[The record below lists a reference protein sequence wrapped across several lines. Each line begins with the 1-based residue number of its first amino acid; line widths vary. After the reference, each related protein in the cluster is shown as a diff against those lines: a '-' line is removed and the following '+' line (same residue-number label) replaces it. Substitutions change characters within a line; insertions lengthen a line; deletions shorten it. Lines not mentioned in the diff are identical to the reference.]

1 VTVLAQVLR
10 EAARRFP
17 ERRALV
23 HGGSAFTYAGLDAIT
38 DQVAAGLAR
47 RGVRPGHLVAL
58 VLPSGPEYVVAYL
71 ALARLGAI
79 TTGVGPRYTPAERA
93 AILAQAAP
101 DVVMVT
107 DELTEGIPAGPE
119 LVRCVPATGAH
130 AVWAD
135 LRLDE
140 IPPAP
145 PVTGDQDPDLPETV
159 VFTSGTT
166 GIPKGALFTSR
177 QIAAITAMDSG
188 DRWGE
193 GGPQLVATGL
203 PHVGFMTKLAGYLK
217 MGATLHVLGRWRA
230 QDALRVVARERI
242 PYIGGVAAQ
251 VSLLLGRPEFDTYDL
266 AHVRGLI
273 VGGGPSPAPV
283 VHEARTRF
291 GAGYSIRYSSTESGG
306 LGTLTAFDAPD
317 SEALFTVGRP
327 RPGTELEIRDPETG
341 KVVPVGEEGQI
352 CLRSPAVMAGYWR
365 NPRATAAALDD
376 EGRLRTGDLGRID
389 DTGCLRITGRMTEM
403 YIRGGYNVYPQ
414 EVEAVLLDH
423 PDVASVAVVPRPSRV
438 MGEIGV
444 AVVVSRAASEPS
456 LAALRE
462 FAASRLSA
470 HKLPEAIR
478 IVPELPL
485 TGMDKVDRRSLTER
499 EKSLG
504 DVQ

>member
-1 VTVLAQVLR
+1 MTVLAQVLR
-10 EAARRFP
+10 AAARRFP

-23 HGGSAFTYAGLDAIT
+23 HGGTGFSYADLDAVT

-47 RGVRPGHLVAL
+47 RGVRPGRLVAL
-58 VLPSGPEYVVAYL
+58 VLPSGPEYVIAYT

-79 TTGVGPRYTPAERA
+79 TTGVGPRYTPVERA
-93 AILAQAAP
+93 AILARAAP
-101 DVVMVT
+101 DLVLAT
-107 DELTEGIPAGPE
+107 EELAEGVPAGPE
-119 LVRCVPATGAH
+119 TIRCVPAGA
-130 AVWAD
+130 ARDVWAE
-135 LRLDE
+135 LRLDT

-145 PVTGDQDPDLPETV
+145 PVTGARDPDLPETV

-166 GIPKGALFTSR
+166 GTPKGALFTSR
-177 QIAAITAMDSG
+177 QIAAITTLDTG

-217 MGATLHVLGRWRA
+217 MGATLHILGRWRA
-230 QDALRVVARERI
+230 QDALRVVAREQI
-242 PYIGGVAAQ
+242 PYLGGVAAQ
-251 VSLLLGRPEFDTYDL
+251 VSLLLGRPEFDSYDL

-273 VGGGPSPAPV
+273 VGGGPSPAAL

-317 SEALFTVGRP
+317 AEALHTVGRP
-327 RPGTELEIRDPETG
+327 RPGIEVEIRHPRTG
-341 KVVPVGEEGQI
+341 TVLPVGEEGQI

-365 NPRATAAALDD
+365 DPEAGAAALDG
-376 EGRLRTGDLGRID
+376 EGRLRTGDLGRLD
-389 DTGCLRITGRMTEM
+389 QAGCLRITGRMTEM

-444 AVVVSRAASEPS
+444 AVVVSRAASGPS

-462 FAASRLSA
+462 FAAARLSA

-478 IVPELPL
+478 VVSALPL
-485 TGMDKVDRRSLTER
+485 TGMDKVDRRSLTEH
-499 EKSLG
+499 EKSFG
-504 DVQ
+504 DV